1 MSEEKDAQ
9 SAAATGTALP
19 GQTGR
24 GTRLFCRVF
33 GQDMFNSALLIGL
46 VWAIGSPMLVPSEL
60 AKDSDLWW
68 HLADARILATTHH
81 FIRVEPYSFAV
92 AGERWI
98 NPEWLAELP
107 YWLGYPWLGLR
118 GIHLGAL
125 LGLAANLLF
134 VYFRGSWKSQNR
146 KAAFWTAVLAFFLMT
161 VNGGARTIVIAYL
174 ALSAEMAIIEAAE
187 RGKKWLLWLL
197 PAAFLSLDQSSRQ
210 LAHRPWILRPLHR
223 SAACFP
229 INVGALEQRAFPAT
243 DRSRLIWVFVA
254 SSAALWVNPYGRRLI
269 WNPFDMLF
277 YQKVNLARRR
287 GMASVEPGF
296 EHRHRCRCR
305 HRPDAPRQ
313 PGARAQ
319 VEAL

>member
-19 GQTGR
+19 GRTGR

-33 GQDMFNSALLIGL
+33 GQDMFNAALLIGL

-98 NPEWLAELP
+98 NPEWLAEMP
-107 YWLGYPWLGLR
+107 YWLGYSWLGLR

-134 VYFRGSWKSQNR
+134 VYFRGSWKTQNR

-197 PAAFLSLDQSSRQ
+197 PALFVSGSIFTAVGSSALDSS
-210 LAHRPWILRPLHR
+210 ASTS
-223 SAACFP
+223 SAACSP
-229 INVGALEQRAFPAT
+229 STWAH
-243 DRSRLIWVFVA
+243 W
-254 SSAALWVNPYGRRLI
+254 SSAHFP
-269 WNPFDMLF
+269 
-277 YQKVNLARRR
+277 
-287 GMASVEPGF
+287 
-296 EHRHRCRCR
+296 
-305 HRPDAPRQ
+305 Q
-313 PGARAQ
+313 PIAAG
-319 VEAL
+319 